1 MADTLQTTPKK
12 TEQLAEEFKT
22 TSTLTSSELQEL
34 GYSRTVI
41 SKAIQLGHI
50 ERLSRGLYTSRHA
63 PISEHTSLV
72 QVAKQTP
79 NARICLLSALKFH
92 ELTSQNPHEVWIAID
107 RKARKP
113 SYKSPPTQV
122 VRFSGQAYETGIEIH
137 SIEGTEV
144 AIYSVSKTVVDL
156 FRYRNTIGIDVAIE
170 ALKEGWKERRF
181 TIAEINKIAKS
192 CNAATTLSPYLETV
206 LG

>member
-1 MADTLQTTPKK
+1 MKK
-12 TEQLAEEFKT
+12 SEQLAQEFKAV
-22 TSTLTSSELQEL
+22 STLTSSELQGL

-41 SKAIQLGHI
+41 SKAIKSGHI
-50 ERLSRGLYTSRHA
+50 ERLSRGLYTSANA
-63 PISEHTSLV
+63 PISENTSLV
-72 QVAKQTP
+72 QVVKQTP

-92 ELTSQNPHEVWIAID
+92 DLTSQSPHEVWIAID

-113 SYKSPPTQV
+113 SYSTPPTQV
-122 VRFSGQAYETGIEIH
+122 VRFSGQAYDTGIEIH
-137 SIEGTEV
+137 TIEGIEV
-144 AIYSVSKTVVDL
+144 AIYSVAKTVVDL

-170 ALKEGWKERRF
+170 ALKEGWKEQRF